1 LLSQEVF
8 RYAAEVRAGFA
19 EIINM
24 PFAVIATLSFLVVLG
39 VMVLVHEFGHFAV
52 AKLCGVRVEVFS
64 LGFGTRLFGVKWG
77 DTDYRVSALP
87 LGGYV
92 KMAGETPGSE
102 TTGDPGE
109 FSSHPRWQRVLIA
122 VAGPV
127 ANFLLAFVLMAGL
140 YMMHN
145 EVEQYLESPAVL
157 DVVPPN
163 SPVGRAGLES
173 GDRIIRFDQDRNPTW
188 EKVTD
193 RAALDVNT
201 TVPVTVERTV
211 NAQTRQ
217 FSTEILLADPGKG
230 EDFDIEALGLLPKEQ
245 DGPVI
250 IEDLM
255 PGDPAAKAG
264 LKAGDGLI
272 SVNGQVVHGVPAV
285 IAVLDEA
292 GNKPA
297 TLVLERNGKPFSV
310 TVQPIWADYGTGQP
324 GYRLGFTAAAPPSRV
339 EQLPLPQAVRRS
351 VSYNLRYSGYILDI
365 LHRMFTHHGAVMQQ
379 LSGPIGMARMTGEAA
394 EHGWE
399 PVIGLTALISLNLG
413 IMNLLPIPILDGGM
427 ILLLCIEGVMRRDLK
442 QEFKERVYQVA
453 FVMLIL
459 VFAFIMV
466 NDVSK
471 LNLFSKLKP

>member
-1 LLSQEVF
+1 
-8 RYAAEVRAGFA
+8 
-19 EIINM
+19 M
-24 PFAVIATLSFLVVLG
+24 PFAVIATVSFLLVLG

-92 KMAGETPGSE
+92 KMSGEAPGSE

-109 FSSHPRWQRVLIA
+109 FSAHPRWQRVLIA
-122 VAGPV
+122 LAGPV
-127 ANFLLAFVLMAGL
+127 SNFILAFVLMAGL

-145 EVEQYLESPAVL
+145 EVEQYLDSPAVL

-163 SPVGRAGLES
+163 SPAGRAGLQT
-173 GDRIIRFDQDRNPTW
+173 GDRIVRFDSDKNPTW
-188 EKVTD
+188 ERLD
-193 RAALDVNT
+193 ERASLDANST
-201 TVPVTVERTV
+201 IPITVERTV
-211 NAQTRQ
+211 NGQTEQ
-217 FSTEILLADPGKG
+217 FSTELLLADPTKG
-230 EDFDIEALGLLPKEQ
+230 QDFEIESLGLLPKEQ

-250 IEDLM
+250 IEDVT
-255 PGDPAAKAG
+255 PGYPAIKAG
-264 LKAGDGLI
+264 LLAGDGVV
-272 SVNGQVVHGVPAV
+272 SVDGQMVHGVHAV

-297 TLVLERNGKPFSV
+297 NLVIQRDGKRFNV
-310 TVQPIWADYGTGQP
+310 TIQPVWADNGTGEP
-324 GYRLGFTAAAPPSRV
+324 GYRLGFAPALPPFHV

-351 VSYNLRYSGYILDI
+351 VTYNLHYSGLILDI
-365 LHRMFTHHGAVMQQ
+365 LHRMFTRHGAVMQQ

-394 EHGWE
+394 EMHGWE
-399 PVIGLTALISLNLG
+399 PIIGLTALISLNLG

-427 ILLLCIEGVMRRDLK
+427 ILLLCIEGLLRRDLK

-459 VFAFIMV
+459 FFAFIMV

-471 LNLFSKLKP
+471 LNLFSRLKP

>member
-1 LLSQEVF
+1 
-8 RYAAEVRAGFA
+8 
-19 EIINM
+19 M
-24 PFAVIATLSFLVVLG
+24 PFAVIATVSFLLVLG

-64 LGFGTRLFGVKWG
+64 LGFWTRLFGVKWG

-92 KMAGETPGSE
+92 KMSGEAPGSE

-109 FSSHPRWQRVLIA
+109 FSAHPRWQRVLIA
-122 VAGPV
+122 LAGPV
-127 ANFLLAFVLMAGL
+127 SNFILAFVLMAGL

-145 EVEQYLESPAVL
+145 EVEQYLDSPAVL

-163 SPVGRAGLES
+163 SPAGRAGLQT
-173 GDRIIRFDQDRNPTW
+173 GDRIVRFDSEKNPIW
-188 EKVTD
+188 ERLD
-193 RAALDVNT
+193 ERASLDANST
-201 TVPVTVERTV
+201 IPITVERTV
-211 NAQTRQ
+211 NGQTKQ
-217 FSTEILLADPGKG
+217 FSTELLLADPTKG
-230 EDFDIEALGLLPKEQ
+230 QDFEIESLGLLPKEQ
-245 DGPVI
+245 DGPML
-250 IEDLM
+250 IEDVT
-255 PGDPAAKAG
+255 PGYPAIKAG
-264 LKAGDGLI
+264 LKAGDGVV
-272 SVNGQVVHGVPAV
+272 SVDGQTVHGVHAM

-297 TLVLERNGKPFSV
+297 NLMIQRDGKQFNV
-310 TVQPIWADYGTGQP
+310 TIQPIWADNGTGEP
-324 GYRLGFTAAAPPSRV
+324 GYRLGLAPALPPFHV

-351 VSYNLRYSGYILDI
+351 VTYNLHYSGLILDI
-365 LHRMFTHHGAVMQQ
+365 LHRMFTRHGAVMQQ

-394 EHGWE
+394 EMHGWE
-399 PVIGLTALISLNLG
+399 PIIGLTALISLNLG

-427 ILLLCIEGVMRRDLK
+427 ILLLCIEGLLRRDLK

-459 VFAFIMV
+459 FFAFIMV

-471 LNLFSKLKP
+471 LNLFSRLKP

>member
-1 LLSQEVF
+1 
-8 RYAAEVRAGFA
+8 
-19 EIINM
+19 M
-24 PFAVIATLSFLVVLG
+24 PFAVIATVSFLLVLG

-92 KMAGETPGSE
+92 KMSGEAPGSE
-102 TTGDPGE
+102 ATGDPGE

-122 VAGPV
+122 LAGPV
-127 ANFLLAFVLMAGL
+127 SNFILAFVLMAGL

-145 EVEQYLESPAVL
+145 EVEQYLDSPAVL

-163 SPVGRAGLES
+163 SPAGRAGLQA
-173 GDRIIRFDQDRNPTW
+173 GDHIIRFDSEKNPTW
-188 EKVTD
+188 ERLD
-193 RAALDVNT
+193 ERASLDANS
-201 TVPVTVERTV
+201 TVPITVERTV
-211 NAQTRQ
+211 NGQSKQ
-217 FSTEILLADPGKG
+217 FSAELLLADPTKG
-230 EDFDIEALGLLPKEQ
+230 QDFEIESLGLLPKEQ

-250 IEDLM
+250 IEDVT
-255 PGDPAAKAG
+255 PGYPAIKAG
-264 LKAGDGLI
+264 LRAGDGVV
-272 SVNGQVVHGVPAV
+272 SVDGQIVHGVHAV
-285 IAVLDEA
+285 IAVLDES

-297 TLVLERNGKPFSV
+297 NLVIQRGGKQFNL
-310 TVQPIWADYGTGQP
+310 TIQPIWADNGTGEP
-324 GYRLGFTAAAPPSRV
+324 GYRLGFAPALPPFHV

-351 VSYNLRYSGYILDI
+351 VSYNLHYSGLILDI
-365 LHRMFTHHGAVMQQ
+365 LHRMFTRHGAVMQQ

-394 EHGWE
+394 EMHGWE
-399 PVIGLTALISLNLG
+399 PIIGLTALISLNLG

-427 ILLLCIEGVMRRDLK
+427 ILLLCIEGLLRRDLK

-459 VFAFIMV
+459 FFAFIMV

-471 LNLFSKLKP
+471 LNLFSRLKP

>member
-1 LLSQEVF
+1 
-8 RYAAEVRAGFA
+8 
-19 EIINM
+19 M
-24 PFAVIATLSFLVVLG
+24 PFAVIATVSFLLVLG

-77 DTDYRVSALP
+77 DTDYRISALP

-92 KMAGETPGSE
+92 KMSGETPGSE

-109 FSSHPRWQRVLIA
+109 FGSHPRWQRVLIA
-122 VAGPV
+122 VAGPI
-127 ANFLLAFVLMAGL
+127 ANFILAFVLMAGL

-145 EVEQYLESPAVL
+145 EVEQYLDSPAIL

-163 SPVGRAGLES
+163 SPAGRAGLQTS
-173 GDRIIRFDQDRNPTW
+173 DRVVRFDSEKNPTW
-188 EKVTD
+188 EKLTD
-193 RAALDVNT
+193 RTALDLNT
-201 TVPVTVERTV
+201 TVPVTVERIV
-211 NAQTRQ
+211 NGQTKQ
-217 FSTEILLADPGKG
+217 FSTELLLADPTKG
-230 EDFDIEALGLLPKEQ
+230 QDFELDSIGLLPREQ

-250 IEDLM
+250 VEDVM

-264 LKAGDGLI
+264 LKAGDGLV
-272 SVNGQVVHGVPAV
+272 SVNGQLVHGVPAI
-285 IAVLDEA
+285 IAVLDA
-292 GNKPA
+292 SGSKPVNL
-297 TLVLERNGKPFSV
+297 LVSRDGKQFSV
-310 TVQPIWADYGTGQP
+310 TVQPVWTDLGTGQP
-324 GYRLGFTAAAPPSRV
+324 GYRLGFTAAPPPFHV

-365 LHRMFTHHGAVMQQ
+365 LHRMFTRHGAVMQQ

-427 ILLLCIEGVMRRDLK
+427 ILLLCIEGLIRRDLK

-471 LNLFSKLKP
+471 LNLFSRLKP

>member
-1 LLSQEVF
+1 
-8 RYAAEVRAGFA
+8 
-19 EIINM
+19 M
-24 PFAVIATLSFLVVLG
+24 PFAVIATVSFLLVLG

-92 KMAGETPGSE
+92 KMSGETPGAE

-127 ANFLLAFVLMAGL
+127 SNFILAFVLMAGL

-145 EVEQYLESPAVL
+145 EVEQYLDSSAVL

-163 SPVGRAGLES
+163 SPAGRVGLQT
-173 GDRIIRFDQDRNPTW
+173 GDRIIRFDSEKNPTW
-188 EKVTD
+188 EK
-193 RAALDVNT
+193 LDETASLDANS
-201 TVPVTVERTV
+201 TVPITVERSV
-211 NAQTRQ
+211 NGQSKR
-217 FSTEILLADPGKG
+217 FSTELLLADPTKG
-230 EDFDIEALGLLPKEQ
+230 QDFEIESLGLLPKEQ

-250 IEDLM
+250 VEDVT
-255 PGDPAAKAG
+255 PGYPAIKAG
-264 LKAGDGLI
+264 LKAGDGVV
-272 SVNGQVVHGVPAV
+272 SVNGQVVHGVHAI

-297 TLVLERNGKPFSV
+297 NLVIQRDGKQFSI
-310 TVQPIWADYGTGQP
+310 TVQPIWADNGIGEP
-324 GYRLGFTAAAPPSRV
+324 GYRIGFATAQPPFHV

-351 VSYNLRYSGYILDI
+351 VSYNLHYSGLILEI
-365 LHRMFTHHGAVMQQ
+365 LHRMFTRHGAVMQQ

-394 EHGWE
+394 EMHGWE
-399 PVIGLTALISLNLG
+399 PIIGLTALISLNLG

-427 ILLLCIEGVMRRDLK
+427 ILLLCIEGLLRRDLK
-442 QEFKERVYQVA
+442 QEFKERMYQVA

-459 VFAFIMV
+459 FFAFIMV